1 MMRKPTIQLFLT
13 IAASAL
19 LCAVASAQVSY
30 QDLREPQSE
39 NWLTYGRTYDSQ
51 RHSPLDQINK
61 SNVATLAPAWIFAA
75 TGASRLQAV
84 PLVVDGVMYV
94 SEPNEV
100 HALDARSGRSI
111 WRWSREPATRR
122 GPNRG
127 VAVLGDLV
135 YVGTPDAHLVALDA
149 RTGSEVWQA
158 KVAEVED
165 GYYSPAAPFA
175 VDGKILTGVAA
186 GDYGLNGWLDA
197 YDAKTGERIW
207 RWESI
212 PRPGEPNHDSWA
224 GDSWKTGGG
233 GTWLSGSYDPELN
246 LLYWG
251 IGNPAPDF
259 DGSVRL
265 GDNLYTESVVAIDA
279 DTGKLKWHFQ
289 FTPHDVHD
297 WDSVEIP
304 VLIDAPFNGKKRKL
318 MLHADRNGFYYVLDR
333 ETGEFLHGSPFIDKL
348 NWATGLTAKG
358 RPIRVPGVEPT
369 MQGNLV
375 CPSTSGATNWMS
387 PAYNPATGWFY
398 LAVKEGCGISY
409 KAKQEFRPG
418 GFGYMATGYSESP
431 ADPWQMYVRALNPI
445 TGEMQWEYKQVGS
458 RHYGAGLVSTA
469 GGLIFAGD
477 DQGFLTALDAETGD
491 PLWHF
496 NNGARVSA
504 SPIVYAVRGMQ
515 YVAVAAGQNVVAFA
529 LTQPAAKRSP

>member
-1 MMRKPTIQLFLT
+1 
-13 IAASAL
+13 
-19 LCAVASAQVSY
+19 
-30 QDLREPQSE
+30 
-39 NWLTYGRTYDSQ
+39 
-51 RHSPLDQINK
+51 
-61 SNVATLAPAWIFAA
+61 
-75 TGASRLQAV
+75 
-84 PLVVDGVMYV
+84 
-94 SEPNEV
+94 
-100 HALDARSGRSI
+100 
-111 WRWSREPATRR
+111 
-122 GPNRG
+122 
-127 VAVLGDLV
+127 
-135 YVGTPDAHLVALDA
+135 VGTPDAHLVALDA
-149 RTGSEVWQA
+149 RTGAQVWQA

-175 VDGKILTGVAA
+175 IDGKILMGVAA

-212 PRPGEPNHDSWA
+212 PRPGEPGHETWA
-224 GDSWKTGGG
+224 GNSWKTGGG
-233 GTWLSGSYDPELN
+233 GTWLSGSFDPRLN

-259 DGSVRL
+259 DGDVRL
-265 GDNLYTESVVAIDA
+265 GDNLYTESVVALDA
-279 DTGKLKWHFQ
+279 DTGKLKWYFQ

-304 VLIDAPFNGKKRKL
+304 VLIDAPFAGKPRKL
-318 MLHADRNGFYYVLDR
+318 LLHADRNGFYYVLDR

-348 NWATGLTAKG
+348 NWATGLTAEG

-418 GFGYMATGYSESP
+418 GFGYMGTGYVESP
-431 ADPWQMYVRALNPI
+431 ADPWRMFVRALDPA
-445 TGEMQWEYKQVGS
+445 TGKMQWEYEQIGS

-477 DQGFLTALDAETGD
+477 DQGFLTALDAETGK

-496 NNGARVSA
+496 NNGARISA
-504 SPIVYAVRGMQ
+504 SPITYAVRGKQ
-515 YVAVAAGQNVVAFA
+515 YVAVAAGSNVIAFA
-529 LTQPAAKRSP
+529 LPQTTR